1 MEEYFEWD
9 KRKAW
14 LNLKKHRVSF
24 EEAMTVF
31 RDPLSITIPDPIH
44 SEDEERG
51 VIIGESIKKRLL
63 VIVHTDRGYKIRI
76 ISARTAENNERK
88 NYEKAS

>member
-44 SEDEERG
+44 SEDEERS